1 MMNLHRV
8 KEWEEVKPSDV
19 EFLHFFYKP
28 GTLMIRKVIGI
39 IKVMKS
45 ISPENGGERKTVNCV
60 HKVFWDGYGR
70 CYKAKSKTRHRNGD
84 IHFKIDVVI

>member
-45 ISPENGGERKTVNCV
+45 ISPENG
-60 HKVFWDGYGR
+60 
-70 CYKAKSKTRHRNGD
+70 
-84 IHFKIDVVI
+84 